1 MDIVAW
7 LPNPE
12 TDIKTPIATPEDF
25 FWSLVI
31 MIVVLVVF
39 WYIRR
44 KK

>member
-25 FWSLVI
+25 FWSFL
-31 MIVVLVVF
+31 
-39 WYIRR
+39 
-44 KK
+44 